1 MHYICNINGLGPCT
15 TFLEMLLRSQLDP
28 FMSEGAVPANNDEK
42 DYLVKWVTNK
52 ASEMDQVFFPIG
64 GV

>member
-1 MHYICNINGLGPCT
+1 
-15 TFLEMLLRSQLDP
+15 MLLRSQLDP